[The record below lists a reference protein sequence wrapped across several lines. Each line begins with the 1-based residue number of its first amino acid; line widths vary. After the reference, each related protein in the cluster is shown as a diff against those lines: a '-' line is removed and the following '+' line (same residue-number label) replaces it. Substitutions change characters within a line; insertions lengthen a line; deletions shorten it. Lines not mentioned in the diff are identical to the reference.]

1 MGNII
6 SGGVIMDNN
15 ERNRNTDRNDERK
28 NEFNLGEMLLR
39 VVITSIVLAI
49 AAFFTPG
56 FTIDGIWSVILAAV
70 VIGVLDYLIQRFT
83 GINASP
89 FGRGIAGFLLTAL
102 ILYVT
107 QFIISGFNIS
117 FWGAIIGALVI
128 GIIDAILPGRESI

>member
-6 SGGVIMDNN
+6 SGGGNVDNN
-15 ERNRNTDRNDERK
+15 ERNRNDERK

-39 VVITSIVLAI
+39 VVITAIVIAI

-56 FTIDGIWSVILAAV
+56 FTIDGLGSVLLAAV
-70 VIGVLDYLIQRFT
+70 VIGVLDYLIQKFT
-83 GINASP
+83 GIDASP

-107 QFIISGFNIS
+107 QFVVRGFNIS
-117 FWGAIIGALVI
+117 LWGAIIGALVI
-128 GIIDAILPGRESI
+128 GIIDAIMPGRDAI

>member
-6 SGGVIMDNN
+6 SGGVILDNN
-15 ERNRNTDRNDERK
+15 ERNRDTERK

-56 FTIDGIWSVILAAV
+56 FTIDGLWSVILAAV

-83 GINASP
+83 GVDASP

-107 QFIISGFNIS
+107 QFIVSGFNVS

-128 GIIDAILPGRESI
+128 GIIDAIMPGRESI

>member
-1 MGNII
+1 
-6 SGGVIMDNN
+6 MDNN
-15 ERNRNTDRNDERK
+15 ERNRNNERK

-39 VVITSIVLAI
+39 VVITAIVLAI

-56 FTIDGIWSVILAAV
+56 FTIDGLWSVILAAV

-83 GINASP
+83 GIDASP

-107 QFIISGFNIS
+107 QFVVAGFNIS
-117 FWGAIIGALVI
+117 LWGAIIGALVI
-128 GIIDAILPGRESI
+128 GIIDAIMPGRDSI